1 MFKEII
7 MKDMETDEMRDVI
20 KEMLEDMEE
29 ERGKILDHLKE
40 NKHENLQIATD
51 TFEIASLLH
60 EVCLKSLYKNNDL
73 CAQITSILVSILNGV
88 NGGNVV
94 DCVEELFKAH
104 SLVEKAVKESPTKK
118 SKMN

>member
-7 MKDMETDEMRDVI
+7 MKDMETDEMRDCI
-20 KEMLEDMEE
+20 KQILEDLEK
-29 ERGKILDHLKE
+29 ERGMLLDHLKE
-40 NKHENLQIATD
+40 NKHEHLQIATD

-73 CAQITSILVSILNGV
+73 CAQITSILVSILSGV
-88 NGGNVV
+88 NEGNIV
-94 DCVEELFKAH
+94 DCVEKLFKVH
-104 SLVEKAVKESPTKK
+104 SIIEKAVKEAPIKK